1 MIEREREELI
11 LRILRTDQFVTVG
24 DIVGVTGA
32 SEATVRRDFARLEE
46 RGLLRRVRGG
56 AESTAPGAGS
66 AVSAPLAS
74 AGESGAGAIGV
85 KSTSS
90 FGDPKATGRQRRE
103 MPTRERVGL
112 QSEQK
117 RQIARHAATYCH
129 EGDTIFVDGG
139 STTLFLVDFLMTF
152 CVTIITN
159 SFAVADRMRES
170 ECCQVFLPGGQ
181 LDPHELLIQD
191 PTGRDFYRDYAAT
204 TVFLG
209 VQGIDERGLTNTNMQ
224 VVQSQRQMIA
234 HAKQV
239 IVLADASK
247 FESTGHLLA
256 CRFDDVDVLITNAEP
271 PQAIIASLDAHG
283 VDLQIARMR

>member
-56 AESTAPGAGS
+56 AESVAPGAVSVPS
-66 AVSAPLAS
+66 AAVGDP
-74 AGESGAGAIGV
+74 GAV
-85 KSTSS
+85 EMNSTSA
-90 FGDPKATGRQRRE
+90 FGGSKATGRHRRE
-103 MPTRERVGL
+103 IPTRERVGL

-117 RQIARHAATYCH
+117 RQIARHAASYCH

-139 STTLFLVDFLMTF
+139 STTVFLVEFLMTS
-152 CVTIITN
+152 CVTAITN
-159 SFAVADRMRES
+159 SFAVADKMRES

-204 TVFLG
+204 TAFLG
-209 VQGIDERGLTNTNMQ
+209 VEGIDERGLTNTNMQ

-234 HAKQV
+234 HAKRV

-271 PQAIIASLDAHG
+271 PQGIIESLDAHG
-283 VDLQIARMR
+283 VDLQIAGTR